1 MPKKKTSKTASKRFR
16 MTKGGRI
23 KYGKPGKGHLLLCK
37 SQKQKRHLR
46 RKGILSHT
54 EEKRIT
60 KLLSS

>member
-16 MTKGGRI
+16 MMAGGRI

-37 SQKQKRHLR
+37 SQKRKRHLR
-46 RKGILSHT
+46 RRGILGKT